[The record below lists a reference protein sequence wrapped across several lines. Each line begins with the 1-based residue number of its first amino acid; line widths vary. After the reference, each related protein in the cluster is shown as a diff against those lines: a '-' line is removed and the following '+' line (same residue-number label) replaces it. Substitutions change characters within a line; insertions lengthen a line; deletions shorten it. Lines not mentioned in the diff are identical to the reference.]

1 MERPRVLVACV
12 GNIFLGDDAFGVEVA
27 KRLALRPRPDEVRV
41 TDFGI
46 RGFDLALALLDD
58 FEAVILVDATRRGGR
73 PGTLYLLEHE
83 MSEAFASAD
92 PLPTVDTHSMDPLK
106 VLRLVEALGGRV
118 RRLLVV
124 GCEPAEISTEQEMEM
139 GLSDPVRAVL
149 DEAVSLIQSVVERIL
164 RGEPVTQAHSNS

>member
-1 MERPRVLVACV
+1 MEHPRVLVACI

-27 KRLALRPRPDEVRV
+27 RRLALRPWPDEVRV

-83 MSEAFASAD
+83 TGEAAAAD
-92 PLPTVDTHSMDPLK
+92 PLRAVDPHGMDPLK
-106 VLRLVEALGGRV
+106 VLRLVESFGGRV

-124 GCEPAEISTEQEMEM
+124 GCEPAEVDTEQDMEM
-139 GLSDPVRAVL
+139 GLSDPVRAAL
-149 DEAVSLIQSVVERIL
+149 DEAVSLIESVVERIL
-164 RGEPVTQAHSNS
+164 RGEPVTPAC

>member
-1 MERPRVLVACV
+1 MESPRILIACI

-27 KRLALRPRPDEVRV
+27 KRLALRPWPAEVRV

-58 FEAVILVDATRRGGR
+58 FEAVILVDTTRRGGR

-83 MSEAFASAD
+83 MVQASAIAD
-92 PLPTVDTHSMDPLK
+92 PLRTVDPHGMDPLK
-106 VLRLVEALGGRV
+106 VLRLVESLGGRV

-124 GCEPAEISTEQEMEM
+124 GCEPAEVGTEQDMEM
-139 GLSDPVRAVL
+139 GLSDQVRAAL
-149 DEAVSLIQSVVERIL
+149 DEAVSLIESVVERLL
-164 RGEPVTQAHSNS
+164 RGEPVTPAC